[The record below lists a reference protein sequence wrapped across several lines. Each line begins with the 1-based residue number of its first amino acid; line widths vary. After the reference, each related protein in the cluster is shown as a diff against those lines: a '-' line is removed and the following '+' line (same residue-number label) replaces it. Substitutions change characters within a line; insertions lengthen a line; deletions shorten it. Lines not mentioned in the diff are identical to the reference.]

1 MIKLG
6 IVSVESTHVDAFCR
20 IFNSDS
26 SDPWNL
32 EGAQIV
38 ALCNQDNAPE
48 RVAELQETYN
58 IETVVTEP
66 RDLEPMVDAAM
77 VLGRDGSR
85 HLEQAAPFLEAGKPC
100 FVDKPMT
107 HTVDDATELVNI
119 AVDNGAALMSA
130 SGLRYCDEL
139 TAALDDLGDEE
150 VIHASL
156 IGPGELY
163 FYGIHL
169 TDVISAVM
177 GPGVQCVSNLAEV
190 GFDLLS
196 VSFGDGRSASLQLLR
211 EAKGAHHGELITS
224 QRSVDF
230 VVEGKL
236 FYLRTMERFL
246 AMAEGGEPP
255 IPYEDMIEAVA
266 VLVAAD
272 ISASQGG
279 RAVRLGELRPARE
292 QMVPSLT

>member
-26 SDPWNL
+26 SDPWHL

-38 ALCNQDNAPE
+38 ALCTQDNAPE
-48 RVAELQETYN
+48 RVAELQDTHN

-66 RDLEPMVDAAM
+66 RDLAPMVDAAL

-85 HLEQAAPFLEAGKPC
+85 HLEQAAPLLEAGRPC
-100 FVDKPMT
+100 FVDKPMA
-107 HTVDDATELVNI
+107 HTVDDATELVNL
-119 AVDNGAALMSA
+119 AMDNGAALMSA

-139 TAALDDLGDEE
+139 AAALDEIADEE

-169 TDVISAVM
+169 TDIVSAVM
-177 GPGVQCVSNLAEV
+177 GPGVQSVSNLAET

-196 VSFGDGRSASLQLLR
+196 LSFGDGRSASLQLLR
-211 EAKGAHHGELITS
+211 EAKGAHQGELFTS
-224 QRSVDF
+224 QGSVGF

-236 FYLRTMERFL
+236 FYRRTMERFL

-255 IPYEDMIEAVA
+255 IAYEDMIEAVA

-279 RAVRLGELRPARE
+279 RAVRLAELRPARE